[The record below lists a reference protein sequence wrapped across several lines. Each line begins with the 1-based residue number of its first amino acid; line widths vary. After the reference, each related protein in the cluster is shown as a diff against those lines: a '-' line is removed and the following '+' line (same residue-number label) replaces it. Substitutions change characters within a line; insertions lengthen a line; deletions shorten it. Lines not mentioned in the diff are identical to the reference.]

1 MTLGVRALLLAA
13 AVVLFVIAAVDDN
26 FDLLS
31 LGLACLAAGFLV
43 SDMGWDRRLTGD
55 GRTGPG

>member
-1 MTLGVRALLLAA
+1 M
-13 AVVLFVIAAVDDN
+13 IAAVDDN

-31 LGLACLAAGFLV
+31 LGLACLAAAFLV